1 MLQHLAQQKANLL
14 LSQGSNFGPLATSG
28 SVLLGSRECTSATIV
43 TAHHTITCVAPSGVG
58 TANSIFIT
66 IVGNMGTGSLAYN
79 PPTVV
84 SIAAPSEGSSLPLLL
99 LF

>member
-14 LSQGSNFGPLATSG
+14 LSQGSNFGPLATTV
-28 SVLLGSRECTSATIV
+28 SVLLGSRE
-43 TAHHTITCVAPSGVG
+43 SGVG